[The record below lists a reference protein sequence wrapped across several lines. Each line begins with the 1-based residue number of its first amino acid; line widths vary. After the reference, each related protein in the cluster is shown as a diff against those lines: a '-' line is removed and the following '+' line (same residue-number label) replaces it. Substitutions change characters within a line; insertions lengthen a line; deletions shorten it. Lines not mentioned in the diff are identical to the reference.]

1 MRAMRFEAFGDPS
14 VLKVME
20 VPAPI
25 VDEKA
30 ALVRVMAA
38 SINPSDV
45 KNVAGA
51 MKQTTLPRIPGRDF
65 AGVVNAGPAEWIGA
79 EVWGTGGDVG
89 FTRDGTHAELLA
101 LPIASLRRKP
111 ATLSFDEAAS
121 VGVNY
126 MAAWCGVEA
135 TSLRPGE
142 TLLLIGAGGGVGN
155 AAAQI
160 ARRLG
165 ARVIGADNRMPRPD
179 APIQAIAEKLI
190 IGAKDLPADVAA
202 ATGGKGADVVLDLV
216 GGVMFSSA
224 LKSLALR
231 GRLVEIAATGQRE
244 VSFDLVD
251 FYHKESQLFGVDT
264 LKRDLTASAEV
275 LDALTPG
282 SSRPI
287 TMPRPS
293 PRLAGSARRKRPTA
307 RSRLARRGASCCGR
321 RHRGGGDDRICCL
334 APHGPCRR
342 GGFRA
347 RPGSLSGSAADRTG
361 RPVGHGPRGTSERP
375 GKAPSRAAL
384 RDLNPADLPR
394 CPRTSIAVLPAG
406 VTPRE
411 QVAAQP
417 CFFAARLLGKQEANQ
432 SGVLEAWNAAGRTP

>member
-1 MRAMRFEAFGDPS
+1 MRAMRFEVFGDPS

-20 VPAPI
+20 VPAPT
-25 VDEKA
+25 VDEEA

-51 MKQTTLPRIPGRDF
+51 MKQTTLPRIPGCDF
-65 AGVVNAGPAEWIGA
+65 AGVVSAGPAEWIGA
-79 EVWGTGGDVG
+79 EIWGTGGDVG
-89 FTRDGTHAELLA
+89 FTRDRTHAELLA
-101 LPIASLRRKP
+101 VPIASLRRKP

-135 TSLRPGE
+135 TGLRPGE
-142 TLLLIGAGGGVGN
+142 TLLLGGVGS

-190 IGAKDLPADVAA
+190 IGAKDLPAEVAA

-231 GRLVEIAATGQRE
+231 GRLVEIVATGQRE
-244 VSFDLVD
+244 MNFDLVD
-251 FYHKESQLFGVDT
+251 FYHNESQLFGVDT

-275 LDALTPG
+275 LDALPPG
-282 SSRPI
+282 SSRSI

-293 PRLAGSARRKRPTA
+293 PTLAGSARRKRPTA
-307 RSRLARRGASCCGR
+307 RSRPAPRGASCCGR
-321 RHRGGGDDRICCL
+321 RHRGAGDDQICCL
-334 APHGPCRR
+334 APHRFCRR
-342 GGFRA
+342 GGLRA
-347 RPGSLSGSAADRTG
+347 RPGSLSGSTADRTG
-361 RPVGHGPRGTSERP
+361 RPVGHDAGGTSDRP

-384 RDLNPADLPR
+384 RDLNPADLR
-394 CPRTSIAVLPAG
+394 GFPRTSIAVLSAG
-406 VTPRE
+406 VTPHER
-411 QVAAQP
+411 VAAQP
-417 CFFAARLLGKQEANQ
+417 CSFAARLAGKQEANQ